1 MSLIFD
7 LERQVT
13 IKIHRLAKLNNVIQ
27 GYCKN
32 YPNFQYLTYI
42 LDTSLTFDL
51 EGHVTTVLPMPD
63 YLSNLSQTVTQ
74 TNFEINANFSI

>member
-27 GYCKN
+27 GYWKN

-42 LDTSLTFDL
+42 LDTLTFDL